1 VSEYDPS
8 KPIKLNSFYPTE
20 GGIATRV
27 IIDGSNFGSNPENI
41 RVWYN
46 NKRASVIGAGG
57 EKLYVVTPRQ
67 PGDTC
72 VISVV
77 VGNDSVT
84 FDKSFYYHTSVSV
97 KTIAGKKGTSN
108 FKAGTLATAE
118 FGTPQDIIIDAEGN
132 MFGSQKDPG
141 LCWMLNEKKDI
152 VMQLP
157 NASGYIACV
166 PTLDVTG
173 KIVIFPD
180 DCCDNYYLFDADLQW
195 AQRKKTILHPSAEDM
210 EAGIKDFNIA
220 WKYSLV
226 TCQIDGF
233 AYTYD
238 YNTGTIVKFDPISRK
253 GQFVTQFVEGN
264 NSHGILVFHPVE
276 KNIMY
281 IGLMQKNAIYTYD
294 ILTGEFAP
302 YAGTLGVR
310 GWRDGR
316 KEDCYIAELGQF
328 LFDQDLNLIFAD
340 AGNNCI
346 RKITPDGIVS
356 TIIGK
361 PTKAGYIDGNPDD
374 AEFNFPRGMCI
385 DSEYNIYIADTN
397 NNCIRKLA
405 IE

>member
-1 VSEYDPS
+1 
-8 KPIKLNSFYPTE
+8 LNSFYPTK

-46 NKRASVIGAGG
+46 NKRASVIGSGG

-84 FDKSFYYHTSVSV
+84 FNESFYYHTSVSV
-97 KTIAGKKGTSN
+97 KTIAGKKGTTE

-118 FGTPQDIIIDAEGN
+118 FGNPQRIIVDAEGN
-132 MFGSQKDPG
+132 IFGAHRNGS

-157 NASGYIACV
+157 NISPNAGAPAFDI
-166 PTLDVTG
+166 TG
-173 KIVIFPD
+173 RLVIFPD
-180 DCCDNYYLFDADLQW
+180 DGGDNFYIFDADLQW
-195 AQRKKTILHPSAEDM
+195 AGKRKIILHPTAEDLETGM
-210 EAGIKDFNIA
+210 KDFKIIN
-220 WKYSLV
+220 KTSLA
-226 TCQIDGF
+226 TSQIDGLT
-233 AYTYD
+233 YTYD
-238 YNTGTIVKFDPISRK
+238 YNTGTIVKFDPVTRK

-264 NSHGILVFHPVE
+264 NSHGMLLFHPVE
-276 KNIMY
+276 KHILY
-281 IGLMQKNAIYTYD
+281 IGLIQKNAIYTYNT
-294 ILTGEFAP
+294 LTGELTP
-302 YAGTLGVR
+302 YAGTLGVG
-310 GWRDGR
+310 GWRDGKR
-316 KEDCYIAELGQF
+316 EDCYMSEIGQF
-328 LFDQDLNLIFAD
+328 LFDQELNLIFSD

-374 AEFNFPRGMCI
+374 AEFNFPRGICI